1 MTTILFLRQK
11 YLFLLTNFEAMV
23 KIQKEKGNYVIN
35 IPQTSSLNGMLFD
48 ELKFQLLTERWKE
61 ESRFFS
67 FAKQSTQLPSYQAI
81 IEMGDSAL
89 PFIFKEMTSEPNHWF
104 VALKK
109 IVSDNPVAPEHK
121 GNIQLMTND
130 WLQWAK
136 MKNYI

>member
-1 MTTILFLRQK
+1 
-11 YLFLLTNFEAMV
+11 MV
-23 KIQKEKGNYVIN
+23 TIQKEQGNYVIN
-35 IPQTSSLNGMLFD
+35 IPRTSSLNRRFFD
-48 ELKFQLLTERWKE
+48 ELKFQLLAESWKE

-67 FAKQSTQLPSYQAI
+67 FAKQSTQLQSYQAI

-89 PFIFKEMTSEPNHWF
+89 PFIFKEMINEPNHWF
-104 VALKK
+104 TALKK
-109 IVSDNPVAPEHK
+109 IVGENPVSPEHT

>member
-1 MTTILFLRQK
+1 
-11 YLFLLTNFEAMV
+11 MV
-23 KIQKEKGNYVIN
+23 TIQKEQGNYIIN
-35 IPQTSSLNGMLFD
+35 IPQTSSLNGAFFD
-48 ELKFQLLTERWKE
+48 ELKFQLLAKNWKD

-67 FAKQSTQLPSYQAI
+67 FAKQSTQLPSYEAI

-89 PFIFKEMTSEPNHWF
+89 PFIFKEMAHEPNHWF

-109 IVSDNPVAPEHK
+109 IVGENPISPEHV

-136 MKNYI
+136 TKNYI